1 MVYQT
6 GAERLGSLK
15 PSDSQGLDV
24 SSRPHIP
31 ALRPTTATG
40 TEADFPDWVGIVLLC
55 HKLCVAVGTSWERS
69 HKSADEFSPD
79 GGDRLGDVAFRA
91 DGRSREAGR
100 HSTGGT
106 LSRSG
111 AGRAL
116 RGKTGSARRPG
127 TRKPQCT
134 A

>member
-1 MVYQT
+1 MRRCPTYL
-6 GAERLGSLK
+6 EFEIDFLLGNKEILILAADIH
-15 PSDSQGLDV
+15 DSVL
-24 SSRPHIP
+24 
-31 ALRPTTATG
+31 
-40 TEADFPDWVGIVLLC
+40 VLLC

-69 HKSADEFSPD
+69 HKSADEVSPD